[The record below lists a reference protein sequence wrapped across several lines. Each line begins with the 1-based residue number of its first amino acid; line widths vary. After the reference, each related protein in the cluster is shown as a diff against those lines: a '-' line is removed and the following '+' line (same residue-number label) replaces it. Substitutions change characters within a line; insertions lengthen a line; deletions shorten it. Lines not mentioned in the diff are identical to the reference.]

1 MTATQLAE
9 NPLREGLRSFKTPDP
24 ATMVIFGGT
33 GDLARRKIVPA
44 LYDLAARGLLP
55 ARFAVLGSSR
65 REVPEEEYR
74 ATMQDAVQEHARSDF
89 NQELWASFQANLYYQ
104 SADPTDANAYRELV
118 GKLSQIQA
126 ASATG
131 QNRLFYLAVPPNAFL
146 EIAKGLGQ
154 SGLAVQDEGW
164 SRIVIEKPFGHDRR
178 SGQQLNEDIHAFF
191 SEDQIF
197 RIDHYLG
204 KETVQN
210 ILVFRFANSIFE
222 PLWSNHYVDHVE
234 LTVAETLGV
243 EDRGAYYEEAGALRD
258 IVQNHML
265 QVLSLVGMEPPASFE
280 AEAIRDEKVKV
291 LKSVRLIAP
300 DDVDANVIR
309 AQYTAG
315 YVSGQRVSGYREEQG
330 VGPDS
335 RTETYVAIRA
345 FIDNWRWA
353 GTPFL
358 LRTGKRLARRVTEVA
373 IHFKPP
379 PHVPFTDIGADRLPP
394 NLLAMRIQPDEG
406 ITLRVGS
413 KAPSAKLQVRPVNL
427 EFLYGSAFLTDP
439 PEAYETLLLDAMVG
453 DHTLFPR
460 ADEVDY
466 AWRFVD
472 SIREGWQ
479 VSDRLATYESG
490 SWGPEE
496 ANSVLPAGAVWR
508 EP

>member
-1 MTATQLAE
+1 MREAVEE
-9 NPLREGLRSFKTPDP
+9 N
-24 ATMVIFGGT
+24 
-33 GDLARRKIVPA
+33 
-44 LYDLAARGLLP
+44 
-55 ARFAVLGSSR
+55 
-65 REVPEEEYR
+65 
-74 ATMQDAVQEHARSDF
+74 ARSPLEQDVW
-89 NQELWASFQANLYYQ
+89 ESFEAALYYQ
-104 SADPTDANAYRELV
+104 AADPTDANSYDELTA
-118 GKLSQIQA
+118 KLRQIQVT
-126 ASATG
+126 SATG
-131 QNRLFYLAVPPNAFL
+131 ANRLFYLAVPPNAFT
-146 EIAKGLGQ
+146 EIVQGLGEA
-154 SGLAVQDEGW
+154 GLARQDEGW
-164 SRIVIEKPFGHDRR
+164 TRIVIEKPFGSDGSTSLELNDR
-178 SGQQLNEDIHAFF
+178 IHAFF
-191 SEDQIF
+191 GEEQVF

-222 PLWSNHYVDHVE
+222 PLWSNHYIDHVE

-243 EDRGAYYEEAGALRD
+243 EGRGAYYEEAGAMRD

-265 QVLSLVGMEPPASFE
+265 QVLSLVAMEPPASFE

-291 LKSVRLIAP
+291 LKSLRLIAP
-300 DDVDANVIR
+300 DDVDTHVVR
-309 AQYTAG
+309 GQYGSGDVLGQKVPAFCEEEG
-315 YVSGQRVSGYREEQG
+315 VSPGSA
-330 VGPDS
+330 
-335 RTETYVAIRA
+335 TETYVAIRS

-379 PHVPFTDIGADRLPP
+379 PHVPFTNIGSSELPP

-427 EFLYGSAFLTDP
+427 EFLYGSAFMTDP
-439 PEAYETLLLDAMVG
+439 PEAYETLLLDALVG
-453 DHTLFPR
+453 DNTLFPR

-472 SIREGWQ
+472 AIRDGWQ
-479 VSDRLATYESG
+479 VSKKLTTYPSG
-490 SWGPEE
+490 SWGPYE
-496 ANSVLPAGAVWR
+496 ANALMPDGATWR

>member
-1 MTATQLAE
+1 MTTGVLAE
-9 NPLREGLRSFKTPDP
+9 NPLREGLRTYETPEP
-24 ATMVIFGGT
+24 ATIVIFGAN
-33 GDLARRKIVPA
+33 GDLAQRKIVPA

-55 ARFAVLGSSR
+55 PRFAVLGSSR
-65 REVPEEEYR
+65 RKVDESQYR
-74 ATMQDAVQEHARSDF
+74 QAMRKAVEDHARSPVKPD
-89 NQELWASFQANLYYQ
+89 LWESFEAGLYYQ
-104 SADPTDANAYRELV
+104 AADPTDANSYDELIV
-118 GKLSQIQA
+118 KLRDIQA
-126 ASATG
+126 SSATG
-131 QNRLFYLAVPPNAFL
+131 ANRLFYLAVPPDAFSQIV
-146 EIAKGLGQ
+146 EGLGE
-154 SGLAVQDEGW
+154 SGLAKQDGGW
-164 SRIVIEKPFGHDRR
+164 SRIVVEKPFGSDGG
-178 SGQQLNEDIHAFF
+178 SGQQLNDHIHAFF
-191 SEDQIF
+191 SEDQVF

-222 PLWSNHYVDHVE
+222 PLWSNHYIDHVE

-243 EDRGAYYEEAGALRD
+243 EGRGAYYEEAGALRD

-265 QVLSLVGMEPPASFE
+265 QVLSLVAMEPPASFE

-291 LKSVRLIAP
+291 LKSLRLIAP
-300 DDVDANVIR
+300 DDVDANVVR
-309 AQYTAG
+309 GQYATG
-315 YVSGQRVSGYREEQG
+315 DVLGRHVVGYRDEDD
-330 VGPDS
+330 VAKDS
-335 RTETYVAIRA
+335 MAETYVAIRS

-379 PHVPFTDIGADRLPP
+379 PHVPFTNVGSTELPP

-413 KAPSAKLQVRPVNL
+413 KAPSAKLEVRPVNL

-439 PEAYETLLLDAMVG
+439 PEAYETLLLDAMLG

-460 ADEVDY
+460 ADEVEH

-472 SIREGWQ
+472 AIRDGWQ
-479 VSDRLATYESG
+479 ISNRLASYESG
-490 SWGPEE
+490 GWGPAE
-496 ANSVLPAGAVWR
+496 ADALMPHGASWR
-508 EP
+508 QP